1 MGLHDGHRQR
11 KQERF
16 LAEGLGGFADH
27 EVLELL
33 LYYAIPRRDTNETAH
48 RLLERFGTLQN
59 VLNAHPRELEKVPG
73 VGPNAAVLLHLTA
86 EVQRRASRGEAASVI
101 LNSVEKCGAYFQQL
115 LAAEKHEVLYQ
126 ACLDGKGK
134 LILCKKL
141 ADGNI
146 DSAALSVRQVVSNAV
161 LHEAAAVVLAH
172 NHPSGVALPSE
183 NDRAVTLLVRDAL
196 RMMDIRLLDHIVVA
210 DGDFVSMAQ
219 SGFLL

>member
-1 MGLHDGHRQR
+1 M
-11 KQERF
+11 
-16 LAEGLGGFADH
+16 
-27 EVLELL
+27 
-33 LYYAIPRRDTNETAH
+33 
-48 RLLERFGTLQN
+48 
-59 VLNAHPRELEKVPG
+59 
-73 VGPNAAVLLHLTA
+73 
-86 EVQRRASRGEAASVI
+86 
-101 LNSVEKCGAYFQQL
+101 
-115 LAAEKHEVLYQ
+115 LYQ